1 MSPADNH
8 STVGR
13 KKLKNSG
20 RTSCELPVNPVSGP
34 QGETMKRLITMFLNR
49 DAGAT
54 RGKILAGQV
63 ELTPISSRE
72 DAHHPCRM
80 PGETP

>member
-1 MSPADNH
+1 MSTADDH

-13 KKLKNSG
+13 KKLKFRT

-49 DAGAT
+49 DTGAT
-54 RGKILAGQV
+54 RGKMMAGPV
-63 ELTPISSRE
+63 EPPPISSRE